1 MDRDGFCSYTI
12 VAFLIRELLMNQS
25 VLCSINLPN
34 EITIAAMEAARRGE
48 VEYFA
53 TPEELLKALDSA
65 T

>member
-1 MDRDGFCSYTI
+1 

-25 VLCSINLPN
+25 ILCSINLPN